1 MLSEP
6 NCNEL
11 KGELFMA
18 NILNILGESPLK
30 NKEIKIRKTKV
41 KINTYLSIDD
51 YASCI
56 YTVVNSCF
64 DDNGQ
69 YKPEFKEIAKRW
81 AYIKY
86 FTDIELGDM
95 KIEELFKCS
104 QENWWCEVYNEIISV
119 PVFYDIESAID
130 EMIEYRINT
139 RTTKFD
145 QLCSDVSELLKIDN
159 KQDIEDVKEVLD
171 GLSKID
177 KSEFVKAVTE
187 NVIEK
192 TKAGDNNGG
201 EKSEGA
207 TD

>member
-11 KGELFMA
+11 KGEILMA
-18 NILNILGESPLK
+18 NILNILDKSPLENKIINVCK
-30 NKEIKIRKTKV
+30 NKI
-41 KINTYLSIDD
+41 KINTYLSVDD

-64 DDNGQ
+64 DKSGQ

-104 QENWWCEVYNEIISV
+104 QANWWREVYNEILNI
-119 PVFYDIESAID
+119 PVYYDIESTIN

-139 RTTKFD
+139 RMTKFD
-145 QLCSDVSELLKIDN
+145 QFCSDLSEVLKIDN
-159 KQDIEDVKEVLD
+159 TQDVEDIKEVLD
-171 GLSKID
+171 GLNKVD
-177 KSEFVKAVTE
+177 KQEFVKAVTE